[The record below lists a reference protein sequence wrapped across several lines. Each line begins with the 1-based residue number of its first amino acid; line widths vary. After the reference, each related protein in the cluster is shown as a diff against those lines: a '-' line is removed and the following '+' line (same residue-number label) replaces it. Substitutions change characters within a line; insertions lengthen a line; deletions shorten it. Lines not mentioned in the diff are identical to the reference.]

1 MYVKG
6 APDRIMPMCVCQL
19 KGDTIQDI
27 NGDAMAHL
35 DADFWRHAQE
45 QLSSRGLQ
53 ALALCR

>member
-1 MYVKG
+1 
-6 APDRIMPMCVCQL
+6 MPMCVCQL

-45 QLSSRGLQ
+45 QLSSRGLRV
-53 ALALCR
+53 LALCR